1 MGERQKQHMGRS
13 TGDEREVAGRDVP
26 VAEGERRA
34 SELAEDGD
42 RPRVAR
48 GEPNA
53 ETEGLRREEGGDA
66 G

>member
-26 VAEGERRA
+26 DTEGERRA
-34 SELAEDGD
+34 GELAEDGD

-53 ETEGLRREEGGDA
+53 ETEGLSREDGG
-66 G
+66 GG

>member
-1 MGERQKQHMGRS
+1 MGERQKQHLGRS
-13 TGDEREVAGRDVP
+13 TGDEREIAGRDVP
-26 VAEGERRA
+26 DRESEHRA
-34 SELAEDGD
+34 SELAGNGD

-53 ETEGLRREEGGDA
+53 ETEGPSREDGGDA